1 LPPAT
6 ASISDE
12 RVFVR
17 ILAANDDGIAA
28 PGLAELASAAAAALG
43 AELWVVAP
51 ERKWT
56 AASHQLS
63 FDQDLA
69 LSRVGERAYTCSGS
83 PADCVVAAMTV
94 LFADE
99 PRPDL
104 VLAGI
109 NDGRNVAEDIAYSG
123 TMAIGREAAFWGV
136 PAISISRVKGAV
148 RRTGDDMALRTLLRV
163 LADTRGEWAGGGH
176 WLGVNLPAALPAPVV
191 QAAIG
196 RDKIASASDVV
207 ERTPERIRYRLRR
220 GRGHASTAGDE
231 NAAIDAGNIVIVRHG
246 WANAAALPDAF
257 VALCNRALR

>member
-1 LPPAT
+1 
-6 ASISDE
+6 
-12 RVFVR
+12 VR
-17 ILAANDDGIAA
+17 ILAGNDDGIAA
-28 PGLAELASAAAAALG
+28 PGLAELTRAAAAALD

-63 FDQDLA
+63 FDQDLV
-69 LSRVGERAYTCSGS
+69 LSRVGERAYACSGS

-94 LFADE
+94 LFADG
-99 PRPDL
+99 PKPDL

-109 NDGRNVAEDIAYSG
+109 NDGRNVGEDIAYSG

-148 RRTGDDMALRTLLRV
+148 RGSDDDAALRALLHI
-163 LADTRGEWAGGGH
+163 LADTRGEWARDGH

-191 QAAIG
+191 QATIG
-196 RDKIASASDVV
+196 RDKIASASDVL
-207 ERTPERIRYRLRR
+207 ERTPDSIRYRLRR
-220 GRGHASTAGDE
+220 GRAHASIAGDE

-246 WANAAALPDAF
+246 WAETAALPENIT
-257 VALCNRALR
+257 ALCNRALR